1 MSYYNRVF
9 NENNFDKLLF
19 NNTVHSRQKYINS
32 SLDKLHSKS
41 MNGDLSFKQI
51 DNNIK
56 KCYTNLQHLKNTFG
70 NSKINLIKSSLT
82 KIEKNINNNNYKNI
96 LNLTSYSRTISNE
109 KENINISNF
118 NKNSTNLN
126 QNNTLRNSSS
136 SSTITE
142 NFQKN
147 LMNDYKPKKNDL
159 LKYYPD
165 ESSFNLIFGKYSEI
179 SPSINLNSSNSRNYF
194 NSQKNFIDTK
204 LLHNSSSINKTYHSF
219 TRKKQ
224 NEENKNNKN
233 LFFEH
238 QEMKKNKTFITT
250 TNNNDEDINYKQ
262 KYNDSLEQID
272 ALRICIQD
280 YQKNNKRLKEKIISL
295 NNQIKN
301 SKEDKN
307 KEQELINKY
316 KLEIIENNEKY
327 IKIKNENNQL
337 KEENQNL
344 IQENK
349 DLTNKMSIL
358 IEIIKSKDK
367 IISKIQKTQKSD
379 SDSSYFDSIEEKNN
393 NKIYRR
399 KSIKDY
405 SFDKIKKEKTN
416 KHIEEIKLKIPK
428 HNNKGKKF
436 EIPIKKYSYD
446 QLLKENSENKIKISI
461 LNNKLKQYEDIQKK
475 YNEII
480 ENKDDDE
487 NLSKNNHKSI
497 YLESLITEGKY
508 DEINTERTIS
518 NNYFTE

>member
-19 NNTVHSRQKYINS
+19 NNTVHSRQKYIHS
-32 SLDKLHSKS
+32 SLDKLYSKS
-41 MNGDLSFKQI
+41 INGDLSFKEI

-56 KCYTNLQHLKNTFG
+56 KCYTNLQHLKNTFD

-109 KENINISNF
+109 KENINISNL
-118 NKNSTNLN
+118 NKNSTNLS
-126 QNNTLRNSSS
+126 QNNTLRSSSS

-142 NFQKN
+142 NFKKN
-147 LMNDYKPKKNDL
+147 LMNDYKPKKNEL
-159 LKYYPD
+159 LKYYPV
-165 ESSFNLIFGKYSEI
+165 ESSYNLIFGKYSEI

-204 LLHNSSSINKTYHSF
+204 LLHNSSSINESYRSF
-219 TRKKQ
+219 MRKKQ

-233 LFFEH
+233 LFLEH
-238 QEMKKNKTFITT
+238 QEMKNNKTFIAT

-272 ALRICIQD
+272 ALRISIQD

-295 NNQIKN
+295 NNQINN

-327 IKIKNENNQL
+327 IKIKKENNQS
-337 KEENQNL
+337 KEKNQNL

-358 IEIIKSKDK
+358 IDIIKSKDK
-367 IISKIQKTQKSD
+367 IISKIKKTQKSD

-405 SFDKIKKEKTN
+405 SFDKIKIEKTN

-428 HNNKGKKF
+428 YNNKGKKF

-446 QLLKENSENKIKISI
+446 QLLKENTENKIKISI
-461 LNNKLKQYEDIQKK
+461 LNNKLKQYEDIKKK

-480 ENKDDDE
+480 ENKDNE
-487 NLSKNNHKSI
+487 NLSKINNKSI